1 MIEKELTTAILS
13 QDENLL
19 GFLDTDRVEIKENAE
34 LYKLRNIKLSYP
46 MFDPGSDDNTKYKDW
61 LVSGNKIWRT
71 ETCDG
76 VPCLYV
82 IMGEIEYDYLENTI
96 NCYAEEV
103 ATELS
108 QYKVFRSS
116 AFNWRVNET
125 FINTYCGDLFT
136 PGVLT
141 GPGTTKTTDY
151 SGALTAMAIL
161 RKIEEKTG
169 GEFQFRYKYNPVSKE
184 IIRYIDYLDSIG
196 TTHTTIIDMAYNAR
210 NIELK
215 VNESSTR
222 IAAAPVGQPS
232 NDSDEFHKNMKAFED
247 QAISTSVQIPLY
259 VTQDDS
265 GNPVNGPLVY
275 PPYNKGAGEN
285 FVECDV
291 SEDIVANYN
300 YINEKEGG
308 GSTFPRLYT
317 FDTSENNKYNLY
329 WECVDFIRQYLEPE
343 INITCTVVDLKKL
356 ADKPSEYYNV
366 GDVVLIN
373 LPIYGV
379 ISARI
384 TTTTKDP
391 RRLENDSVGIGN
403 YQTGFLEQRY
413 KSAGMINLG

>member
-141 GPGTTKTTDY
+141 GPGSTKTTKY

-184 IIRYIDYLDSIG
+184 IIRYIDYFDSIG

-285 FVECDV
+285 FVECDNTG
-291 SEDIVANYN
+291 DIVANYN

>member
-46 MFDPGSDDNTKYKDW
+46 MFDPGSENNTKYKDW

-116 AFNWRVNET
+116 AFNWTVNSS

-141 GPGTTKTTDY
+141 GPGSTTTTDY

-161 RKIEEKTG
+161 RKIEEKRG
-169 GEFQFRYKYNPVSKE
+169 GEFQFRYEYNPVSKE
-184 IIRYIDYLDSIG
+184 IIRYIDYFDSIG

-285 FVECDV
+285 FVECDNTG
-291 SEDIVANYN
+291 DIVANYN

-356 ADKPSEYYNV
+356 ADKPSEYYNL

>member
-46 MFDPGSDDNTKYKDW
+46 MFDPGSDNNTKYKDW

>member
-46 MFDPGSDDNTKYKDW
+46 MFDPGSADNTKYKDW

-96 NCYAEEV
+96 SCYAEEV

-116 AFNWRVNET
+116 AFNWTVNSS

-141 GPGTTKTTDY
+141 GPGSTTTTDY

-161 RKIEEKTG
+161 RKIEEKRG
-169 GEFQFRYKYNPVSKE
+169 GEFQFRYEYNPVSKE
-184 IIRYIDYLDSIG
+184 IIRYIDYFDSIG

-285 FVECDV
+285 FVECDNTG
-291 SEDIVANYN
+291 DIVANYN

-356 ADKPSEYYNV
+356 ADKPSEYYNL

>member
-46 MFDPGSDDNTKYKDW
+46 MFDPGSDDHTKYKDW

-116 AFNWRVNET
+116 AFNWTVNSS

-141 GPGTTKTTDY
+141 GPGSTTTTDY

-161 RKIEEKTG
+161 RKIEEKRG
-169 GEFQFRYKYNPVSKE
+169 GEFQFRYEYNPVSKE
-184 IIRYIDYLDSIG
+184 IIRYIDYFDSIG

-285 FVECDV
+285 FVECDNTG
-291 SEDIVANYN
+291 DIVANYN

-356 ADKPSEYYNV
+356 ADKPSEYYNL